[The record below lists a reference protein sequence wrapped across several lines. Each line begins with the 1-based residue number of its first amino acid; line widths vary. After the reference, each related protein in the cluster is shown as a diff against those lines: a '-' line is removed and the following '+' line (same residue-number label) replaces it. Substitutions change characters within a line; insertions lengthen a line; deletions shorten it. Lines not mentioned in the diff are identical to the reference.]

1 MVRSQRALHKVEA
14 ELADARL
21 AMLALKAEMERYI
34 MSYEDGLV
42 QIQARDLKL
51 KREKKRMAEA
61 QSKMKDVDK
70 AIANALKPST

>member
-1 MVRSQRALHKVEA
+1 
-14 ELADARL
+14 
-21 AMLALKAEMERYI
+21 MLALKAEMERYI

>member
-14 ELADARL
+14 ELADARSE
-21 AMLALKAEMERYI
+21 MLALKAEMERYI

>member
-1 MVRSQRALHKVEA
+1 
-14 ELADARL
+14 
-21 AMLALKAEMERYI
+21 MLEVKAEMERYI
-34 MSYEDGLV
+34 MSYEDGLG
-42 QIQARDLKL
+42 QIQVRDFKL

>member
-14 ELADARL
+14 ELADTRS

-51 KREKKRMAEA
+51 KKEKKKMAEA
-61 QSKMKDVDK
+61 
-70 AIANALKPST
+70 

>member
-14 ELADARL
+14 ELADTRS

-51 KREKKRMAEA
+51 KREKKKMAEA